1 MFKRQFV
8 KAVRAGAPRKLKK
21 KPDLVMKMFRRL
33 VKVPLRKILGDSY
46 FNDYDLVARY
56 ELAAEKIIKRRRSN
70 HVQSYRRSVKHLPL
84 RYGGVLGICPLTG
97 NRVADDININRSVTD
112 DSNVVPASNVVPRN
126 VVPRN
131 VVPRNVV
138 PRKRRRLDVEAL
150 GADFDDVE
158 LREKSH
164 KKCCSSCSKKLSPSQ
179 IFPKDADAWGET
191 VDKII
196 FCADCWD
203 KHVQKEMMPLMQ
215 ERQDKESVSKAKP
228 KKPCKCGSTTHAT
241 TRHMDCPLNKRN
253 LCERPEDV
261 ASVPPEK
268 VEASRRVEKN
278 KSKTCKCGS
287 TKHKRTTHKDCPLNK
302 KNKARPRS
310 HVEAIEIDAEY
321 TTETDVGQIH
331 DLGSTT
337 ESDPA
342 RSGGETSEVDM
353 EELKKLEERNKAM
366 LTERNKDKQPK
377 SKVKPKKKPMYK
389 PKIGDNVLAQ
399 FKPKKWYLAQ
409 VTKCVGGFYSVYF
422 VEDGEVMDNLT
433 PRDIRPVANKLVP
446 TRKEMIGKQIVI
458 DGEKGISLS
467 RWVIRRCHDNDFVCV
482 RLGEKPKGELKKVV
496 FDIGRVTFSWMEQQQ
511 KIRELGPKV

>member
-1 MFKRQFV
+1 
-8 KAVRAGAPRKLKK
+8 
-21 KPDLVMKMFRRL
+21 MKTFRRL
-33 VKVPLRKILGDSY
+33 VKVPLRKILGDAY

-70 HVQSYRRSVKHLPL
+70 HVQNYRRSSKHLSL

-97 NRVADDININRSVTD
+97 NRVADDTNINCSATD
-112 DSNVVPASNVVPRN
+112 ASNVVPTN
-126 VVPRN
+126 VVPTN
-131 VVPRNVV
+131 VVPT
-138 PRKRRRLDVEAL
+138 KRRRLDVESL

-164 KKCCSSCSKKLSPSQ
+164 KKCCSSCSKNLSPSQ

-196 FCADCWD
+196 YCADCWD
-203 KHVQKEMMPLMQ
+203 KHVQNKMMPLMQ
-215 ERQDKESVSKAKP
+215 ERQDKELASKAKP
-228 KKPCKCGSTTHAT
+228 KKPCKCGSTSHAT

-302 KNKARPRS
+302 KNKARSRS
-310 HVEAIEIDAEY
+310 HVEVIEIDPEY

-331 DLGSTT
+331 ELGSTT

-342 RSGGETSEVDM
+342 RSGDETSEVDM
-353 EELKKLEERNKAM
+353 DELNKLAQRNKEM
-366 LTERNKDKQPK
+366 LAQRKKDKQPK
-377 SKVKPKKKPMYK
+377 SKAKTKKKPIYE

-399 FKPKKWYLAQ
+399 FRPKKWYLAQ
-409 VTKCVGGFYSVYF
+409 VTKCVLGFYTVYF
-422 VEDGEVMDNLT
+422 VEDAYVMDNLT
-433 PRDIRPVANKLVP
+433 PRDLRPVANSLVP

-467 RWVIRRCHDNDFVCV
+467 RWVIRRCHDNEFVCV
-482 RLGEKPKGELKKVV
+482 RLGAKPKGELKKVV
-496 FDIGRVTFSWMEQQQ
+496 FDIGRVTFKWMKQQQ